1 MAVHAIISG
10 NASAIAS
17 LLRSLK
23 PSIETIDVGGSIFF
37 EHMRKLVKAVRKL
50 VLIRFTSASVPALVT
65 SALILAA
72 DSNWRIALVEENKPV
87 APLSISAMTVHV
99 RKEGHTVNQ
108 RGVNLLLIIM
118 HAPSAREI
126 FKILVLKLCGTF
138 GAAEIL
144 SERHTR
150 HSRIELLTL
159 FTFDAVKTLE
169 SYKANPCMRLIKTI
183 RYVLYSDHIQ

>member
-23 PSIETIDVGGSIFF
+23 PSIETIDGGGSIFF

-50 VLIRFTSASVPALVT
+50 VLVRFTSASVPALVT

-87 APLSISAMTVHV
+87 APLSISAMTV

-126 FKILVLKLCGTF
+126 FKILVLCGDST
-138 GAAEIL
+138 L
-144 SERHTR
+144 S
-150 HSRIELLTL
+150 
-159 FTFDAVKTLE
+159 
-169 SYKANPCMRLIKTI
+169 
-183 RYVLYSDHIQ
+183 